1 MPQPPSNP
9 GSPPVPAPAS
19 AGAGARPGV
28 SPAARELRSAT
39 RAMAAALARRDAA
52 VVAMRQEG
60 ASLREIAAEAD
71 LTHPGVLR
79 ILRAQGCS

>member
-1 MPQPPSNP
+1 MAEP
-9 GSPPVPAPAS
+9 SPPPPTTPAPAP
-19 AGAGARPGV
+19 AGAGPRPGL

-52 VVAMRQEG
+52 VVAMRKEG
-60 ASLREIAAEAD
+60 ASLRQIAAEAG

-79 ILRAQGCS
+79 ILRAQGCR